1 MTDRPYDI
9 TINLKYNGYQRGLVG
24 MVCNFFDKK
33 TGSRVSVN
41 KELLQELHK
50 SEIKK
55 FKKRNVCDTFKDNI
69 WAADLAEMGSLS
81 LRIKV
86 LNIYYVF

>member
-24 MVCNFFDKK
+24 MVCKFFDKK

-55 FKKRNVCDTFKDNI
+55 F
-69 WAADLAEMGSLS
+69 
-81 LRIKV
+81 
-86 LNIYYVF
+86 

>member
-9 TINLKYNGYQRGLVG
+9 TINLKYHGYQRGLVG
-24 MVCNFFDKK
+24 MVCKFFDKK

-55 FKKRNVCDTFKDNI
+55 F
-69 WAADLAEMGSLS
+69 
-81 LRIKV
+81 
-86 LNIYYVF
+86 